1 MVHIGK
7 EIEKVIKQKGIS
19 VSFLAKKINK
29 SRTVI
34 YNIFE
39 RESIDSS
46 LLYKISIVLE
56 TNFFKLYSFSDLPNI
71 EENIST
77 SEKNI
82 ETKYRILLEQHK
94 QLLETKLEEY
104 FKRNKS

>member
-39 RESIDSS
+39 RESIDSN
-46 LLYKISIVLE
+46 LLHKISIVLE
-56 TNFFKLYSFSDLPNI
+56 TNFFELYSFSDSTNL
-71 EENIST
+71 ENIRS

-104 FKRNKS
+104 FKKNKS